1 MIAYTVYAVLQ
12 PRPPST
18 ESLSQILD
26 SPPLTAVSHFASQAH
41 PELTQP
47 PLHNQSQPLVQVKL
61 VTSPIPFKQPWPHAP
76 ASNRIQSSYNLPE
89 QHTLQQTFRPSP
101 LLSPKFKKLFDKYE
115 QPQQSS
121 AQAMSTQQPHQPKSP
136 LPATKSQQNAD
147 QSQNPSHRLLESFQ
161 LPTKPLP
168 QHSHGLPPNYQSP
181 QLSPKLLHQLSRQSS
196 GSVSPHDQSP
206 TPFRHQPVSL
216 SPRTPP
222 SLAQSPQ
229 QARYRNTSADVLK
242 LMTRDNFN
250 ILLFRITMYLGF
262 IFDGQVDRKRYA
274 GQSLATYHNQRHGAT
289 LQITDTFG
297 PEIKGEHE
305 NSFPDLILMCLPVD
319 SDVDVRRK
327 ENSTI
332 RAIKR
337 YYKNNIWDRVVIVLT
352 RPDSEKNEAAA
363 KLKRQADLEK
373 YMKSLRIPTMP
384 PFICISN
391 TLTRD
396 KLSDPKPT
404 WYTELWS
411 TIFRHCSSDG
421 CPTLHVH
428 LTDRLT
434 GTSTTARSRLPN
446 IPKESIEIL
455 EKRIEELRI
464 QKAKDTN
471 AHQARHKQLLWRS

>member
-1 MIAYTVYAVLQ
+1 MLQ
-12 PRPPST
+12 PRPAPS
-18 ESLSQILD
+18 
-26 SPPLTAVSHFASQAH
+26 TAVSHFASQSR

-47 PLHNQSQPLVQVKL
+47 PSRNQSQPLVQVEF
-61 VTSPIPFKQPWPHAP
+61 VTSLKQPWPPAP
-76 ASNRIQSSYNLPE
+76 IANRIIQPSYNMPE
-89 QHTLQQTFRPSP
+89 QCTPQQTFRPSP
-101 LLSPKFKKLFDKYE
+101 LLSPKFKKLFNKYE

-121 AQAMSTQQPHQPKSP
+121 AQAVSTQKLQLPSAQVIEHLPQSHQPKSP

-147 QSQNPSHRLLESFQ
+147 QSQNPSHQ

-168 QHSHGLPPNYQSP
+168 QQLSIQSHGIPPNYQLSP

-216 SPRTPP
+216 SPRPPP

-229 QARYRNTSADVLK
+229 QARYRYTSADVLK
-242 LMTRDNFN
+242 LMTQDNFK

-305 NSFPDLILMCLPVD
+305 NTFPDLILMCLPVN
-319 SDVDVRRK
+319 SDVDVRRR
-327 ENSTI
+327 ENDTLL
-332 RAIKR
+332 RMKK
-337 YYKNNIWDRVVIVLT
+337 YYKNNIWERVVIVLT
-352 RPDSEKNEAAA
+352 SPDSEKNETAT
-363 KLKRQADLEK
+363 KLKRQDDLQK
-373 YMKSLRIPTMP
+373 YMKNNLRIPTMP
-384 PFICISN
+384 PFVCISN
-391 TLTRD
+391 TFTRD
-396 KLSDPKPT
+396 MLSDPKPT

-411 TIFRHCSSDG
+411 AIFKHCSNDG

-434 GTSTTARSRLPN
+434 GTSTTTRSRLPN
-446 IPKESIEIL
+446 IPKDSIEIL
-455 EKRIEELRI
+455 EKRIEELQI

-471 AHQARHKQLLWRS
+471 AHQTRHKQLLWRNFT

>member
-1 MIAYTVYAVLQ
+1 MQ

-26 SPPLTAVSHFASQAH
+26 SPPPTAVSHFASQAC

-47 PLHNQSQPLVQVKL
+47 PSHNQSQPLVQVEF
-61 VTSPIPFKQPWPHAP
+61 VTSPVTFKQPWPRAP
-76 ASNRIQSSYNLPE
+76 APNCIQPSYNMPE
-89 QHTLQQTFRPSP
+89 QYTLQKTFRPSP

-115 QPQQSS
+115 YLPQS
-121 AQAMSTQQPHQPKSP
+121 HQPKSP
-136 LPATKSQQNAD
+136 LPATKSQQNAN
-147 QSQNPSHRLLESFQ
+147 QSQNPSHQLLELSQ

-168 QHSHGLPPNYQSP
+168 QQSSIHSHGLPPNYQSP

-206 TPFRHQPVSL
+206 TPFRHRPVSL

-229 QARYRNTSADVLK
+229 QARYQNTSADVLK

-327 ENSTI
+327 ENNTLQ
-332 RAIKR
+332 AMKR

-352 RPDSEKNEAAA
+352 SPVSEKNETAA
-363 KLKRQADLEK
+363 KLKRQADLER

-391 TLTRD
+391 TLARD
-396 KLSDPKPT
+396 MLSDPKPT

-411 TIFRHCSSDG
+411 AIFKHCSNDG

-434 GTSTTARSRLPN
+434 GTSTTTRSRLPN